1 MKKRFRIAV
10 ILVLFSITNING
22 FAQTKESKSKSK
34 RAAEKWFK
42 AKDWAEDVHMKPHK
56 SIDVEEFAKQYR
68 RNKASWD
75 KAFAFLKDH
84 DLQKLTVGK
93 YPIDSNKVFATI
105 TQDSTKEFDKT
116 NWESN
121 RKYIDLQSVISGE
134 EKIGVCPITDA
145 TVIKS
150 YDEKRDA
157 ANYTA
162 TGRIYKA
169 TPGTFFIFFPRDAH
183 RRGITAGGNAVYKKI
198 VIKIKVAD

>member
-10 ILVLFSITNING
+10 ILVLFSIINING
-22 FAQTKESKSKSK
+22 FSQTKASKSGSK

-42 AKDWAEDVHMKPHK
+42 AKDWNEDVHLRPHK
-56 SIDVEEFAKQYR
+56 SIDVEEFSKQYR

-93 YPIDSNKVFATI
+93 YPIDGDNVFAAI
-105 TQDSTKEFDKT
+105 TQDSTKDFAKT
-116 NWESN
+116 NWESH

-134 EKIGVCPITDA
+134 EKIGACPVIDA
-145 TVIKS
+145 TVTKS
-150 YDEKRDA
+150 YNEKRDA

-162 TGRIYKA
+162 RGKIYKA
-169 TPGTFFIFFPRDAH
+169 VPGIFFIFFPVDAH
-183 RRGITAGGNAVYKKI
+183 RPGITTGGNAVDKKI